1 MAQDTREN
9 QQIQN
14 ESVNYPKWWIETMVY
29 IRKKPGKIYKSEL
42 LDFIDKRIED
52 NFKQEFTINNI
63 VDKLNEYSVDA
74 SHLCIIEDEVTG
86 EIYTELS
93 IRKELDLCLSR
104 LLEKNTIIINFY
116 IIIIL
121 NVMSL

>member
-42 LDFIDKRIED
+42 LDFIDKGIED

-104 LLEKNTIIINFY
+104 LLEKKYNYNKFLY
-116 IIIIL
+116 
-121 NVMSL
+121 